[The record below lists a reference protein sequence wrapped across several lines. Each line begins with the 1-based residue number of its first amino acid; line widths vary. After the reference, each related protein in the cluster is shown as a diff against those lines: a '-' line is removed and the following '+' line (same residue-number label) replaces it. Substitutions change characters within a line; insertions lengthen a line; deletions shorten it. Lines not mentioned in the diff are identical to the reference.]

1 MSHIGCFFEK
11 TNLPRKKNT
20 RSCKFR
26 LPWQSEFSPI
36 EFLKDV
42 ADKVTKAIC
51 LRSARK
57 SSNRG
62 SSSMG
67 RSKPIGVSVDY
78 YRTAAVEDCI
88 EFIHSSFSRSNSVTA
103 TPGEE
108 FPHTFLRNFESQT
121 VKLKIKECLLLYF
134 SVYPLECVKV
144 YKIIMMS
151 PEEYCLI
158 YHMCTIYVSIQT

>member
-1 MSHIGCFFEK
+1 MSNTGCFFEK
-11 TNLPRKKNT
+11 TSLPWKKNT
-20 RSCKFR
+20 RRSSRNKLGRSCKFR
-26 LPWQSEFSPI
+26 LPWWSELSPI
-36 EFLKDV
+36 EFLKDI

-62 SSSMG
+62 PSCMG

-108 FPHTFLRNFESQT
+108 FPHTFLRNFES
-121 VKLKIKECLLLYF
+121 
-134 SVYPLECVKV
+134 
-144 YKIIMMS
+144 
-151 PEEYCLI
+151 
-158 YHMCTIYVSIQT
+158 

>member
-51 LRSARK
+51 LR
-57 SSNRG
+57 
-62 SSSMG
+62 
-67 RSKPIGVSVDY
+67 
-78 YRTAAVEDCI
+78 TAAVEDCI

-108 FPHTFLRNFESQT
+108 FPHTFLRNFES
-121 VKLKIKECLLLYF
+121 
-134 SVYPLECVKV
+134 
-144 YKIIMMS
+144 
-151 PEEYCLI
+151 
-158 YHMCTIYVSIQT
+158 

>member
-1 MSHIGCFFEK
+1 MSNTGCFFEK
-11 TNLPRKKNT
+11 TSLPWKKNT
-20 RSCKFR
+20 RRSSRNKLGRSCKFR
-26 LPWQSEFSPI
+26 LPWWSELSPI
-36 EFLKDV
+36 EFLKDI

-108 FPHTFLRNFESQT
+108 FPHIHLRKFES
-121 VKLKIKECLLLYF
+121 
-134 SVYPLECVKV
+134 
-144 YKIIMMS
+144 
-151 PEEYCLI
+151 
-158 YHMCTIYVSIQT
+158 

>member
-1 MSHIGCFFEK
+1 MSNTGCFFEK
-11 TNLPRKKNT
+11 TSLPWKKNT
-20 RSCKFR
+20 RRSSRNKLGRSCKFR
-26 LPWQSEFSPI
+26 LPWWSELSPI
-36 EFLKDV
+36 EFLKDI

-88 EFIHSSFSRSNSVTA
+88 EFIHSSFSRSNSV
-103 TPGEE
+103 
-108 FPHTFLRNFESQT
+108 
-121 VKLKIKECLLLYF
+121 
-134 SVYPLECVKV
+134 
-144 YKIIMMS
+144 YKITMTQTAKASYLNGFM
-151 PEEYCLI
+151 L
-158 YHMCTIYVSIQT
+158 SILQEMIGLLRRLSEPMLESKL